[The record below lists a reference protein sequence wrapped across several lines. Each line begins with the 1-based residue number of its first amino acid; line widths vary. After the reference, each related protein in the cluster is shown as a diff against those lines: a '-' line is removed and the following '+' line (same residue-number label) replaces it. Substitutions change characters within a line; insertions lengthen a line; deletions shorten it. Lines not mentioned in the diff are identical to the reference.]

1 VTLREVEP
9 AAAVRWMAE
18 TLGFAGAT
26 SAAEMLRRFDPDA
39 LPREPTTF
47 TGVPG

>member
-1 VTLREVEP
+1 
-9 AAAVRWMAE
+9 MAE

-26 SAAEMLRRFDPDA
+26 SAVEMLARFNPDA

-47 TGVPG
+47 TGIPG